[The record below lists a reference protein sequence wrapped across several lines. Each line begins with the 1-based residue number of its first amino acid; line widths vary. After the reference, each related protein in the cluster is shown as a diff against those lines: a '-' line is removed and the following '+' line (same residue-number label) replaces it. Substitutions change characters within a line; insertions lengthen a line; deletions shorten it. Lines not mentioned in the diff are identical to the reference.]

1 MTGGNRLPLRS
12 AARRR
17 LSGRSEIF
25 LVTTQTAVIREG
37 VANGLTDPKRPF
49 SQREKGPPKL
59 FAAENDS
66 VG

>member
-17 LSGRSEIF
+17 LSGRSVIF

-49 SQREKGPPKL
+49 SKRGAPKL